1 MTRRFTYA
9 IAVFLCLLV
18 SINGFA
24 QGTSNATVG
33 GTVADASGA
42 LIPGVTVTATN
53 VGTGIANTVVTN
65 ESGAYNFASL
75 QPGDYKVS
83 AELPGFQTQTYTDVK
98 LGGADQVRLNFS
110 LQVAAAA
117 GTNVEVTIAA
127 DTVLATSSSVLSTVL
142 PEYKVRDLP
151 ALTGNVF
158 NIVQNLPGVQR
169 DGTGTFGYMAGGRLG
184 DVNTTRDGVNVNDG
198 RYENGA
204 WSAVYNSPDMVEEVK
219 VIVAPVDAETSR
231 GSGQVSMVTR
241 SGTNQFRG
249 SVSWSNHNSVL
260 DANDWFN
267 NFNGV
272 GKSYD
277 NRNLYTARLGGPVIK
292 NKTFFFGLFT
302 GQRDMKRSQA
312 TGLTLTDMAK
322 AGIFRYWPGVDV
334 LNASNPNPSVDRA
347 GNPVAPRGAQGD
359 LAAIGLFGSCNYKG
373 APVPNCK
380 VYNLDPNRTSISTH
394 AFLQEELKRM
404 PSPNQFISIGTLTPD
419 GLNTGL
425 ISFVRRQ
432 DGLDLTNG
440 NGDEVN
446 RDQYNLRI
454 DHNFNSKH
462 KLSFIGTNEHTWGT
476 ATQAGLRAWPLG
488 YDGLAVKRP
497 VLYSLQMTSTL
508 SNSMLNQFR
517 ISKSGT
523 NNWQW
528 GSADRG
534 DEIGAEARALHAR
547 ANGIPYQVTFAT
559 NGGGTNTLPSF
570 SNIGGFGRWREG
582 INPRYA
588 LGDDLSWTK
597 GKHAFKGGYEVRRT
611 ESNGFNDPNYDP
623 IVTLGAGGNNA
634 AVLSAA
640 ANEGGF
646 TGLTNNAATA
656 AKNLLYDLAGSVTS
670 INQAFGVKSAQDTV
684 LRGTPEIRNN
694 RHWNIQ
700 YEMSSYF
707 KDDWK
712 FRNDLTL
719 NLGVHWEWYGM
730 PYEHDGLAARIVGDD
745 KSFLNVACTSTIGVA
760 YSSNCT
766 NLTTVQFVGKNS
778 THPELGTYVNGND
791 NNNFAPSVGFAWNLP
806 WFGKGKTVIRSGYG
820 INYEGA
826 LRNFITV
833 DGVIGTVPGINHVSG
848 GGGLPFNPTT
858 YTTLNTVTLP
868 IPFPAGTATTS
879 PFLVTTRQRSLGI
892 TTYNRVS
899 PYTQNWNFEIQREIT
914 KGTTVEIRYVGTK
927 GTKIIS
933 NTDLNTLNWIRT
945 DGSKALF
952 EAFNAA
958 RQGGESPLLNQLFN
972 GLALAGTCVVNGT
985 TCTGAQV
992 MRTNST
998 TRAQLANGNFGGF
1011 LNALNTGAIGA
1022 LQYSGQPATDGA
1034 GSILYR
1040 NGFPDNWLV
1049 PSPQYSTVNITGNND
1064 NSTYHS
1070 LNLQVTRRL
1079 ANGFANTTTYIW
1091 SKALGEATTN
1101 GIDPMHQHVKSLQ
1114 AVDHAHQISSNGTY
1128 ELPFGTGHKLL
1139 GSAPGWIQNVVNG
1152 WQIGGIM
1159 NYLTGAPLSITT
1171 NVNTITNTS
1180 ATPNVVGAI
1189 PKDFGKVTYV
1199 DNGVNYFSGYTQVT
1213 DPMFRRL
1220 FPQCATSA
1228 SGGTAAAG
1236 ACNSLDLGYNNKA
1249 ICPGDNGVCTGPEFL
1264 VNAQPGQVG
1273 TLGQTT
1279 VRGPSRFDLDMNIV
1293 KRFRIDERKQFEL
1306 RVDAINILNHPNF
1319 GTPSTAMNTAG
1330 TFGRITSLASGLN
1343 TGGNGGMR
1351 SFVINTRLN
1360 F

>member
-1 MTRRFTYA
+1 MTRKSTYA
-9 IAVFLCLLV
+9 IAALLCLLLSANV
-18 SINGFA
+18 FG

-33 GTVADASGA
+33 GTVSDASGA

-53 VGTGIANTVVTN
+53 VATGIVNTVVSN

-98 LGGADQVRLNFS
+98 LGGADQVRLNFT

-169 DGTGTFGYMAGGRLG
+169 DGSGTFGYMAGGRLG

-204 WSAVYNSPDMVEEVK
+204 WSSVYNSPDMVEEVK

-241 SGTNQFRG
+241 SGTNTFRG
-249 SVSWSNHNSVL
+249 SVSWSNHNSKL

-267 NFNGV
+267 NRTNV

-277 NRNLYTARLGGPVIK
+277 NRNLYTARLGGPIIK

-302 GQRDMKRSQA
+302 GQRDLKRTQA
-312 TGLTLTDMAK
+312 VGTTFTDMAK

-334 LNASNPNPSVDRA
+334 LNAINQNPSVDRA
-347 GNPVAPRGAQGD
+347 GNPVAPKLPDGS
-359 LAAIGLFGSCNYKG
+359 LAGPLSAIGLFGSCNYQG

-380 VYNLDPNRTSISTH
+380 VYNLDPNRTSISTN
-394 AFLQEELKRM
+394 AFLQEELRRM
-404 PSPNQFISIGTLTPD
+404 PSPNQFNGGD
-419 GLNTGL
+419 GLNTAQ
-425 ISFVRRQ
+425 IQFVRRQ
-432 DGLDLTNG
+432 EGLDLTNG

-462 KLSFIGTNEHTWGT
+462 KISFIGTNEHTWGT

-534 DEIGAEARALHAR
+534 DAIGAEARALHAR

-559 NGGGTNTLPSF
+559 GLPSF

-597 GKHAFKGGYEVRRT
+597 GKHAFKGGYEIRRT

-623 IVTLGAGGNNA
+623 VVTLGGGGNNA
-634 AVLSAA
+634 AVLSSAPT
-640 ANEGGF
+640 EGNF
-646 TGLTNNAATA
+646 TGLTTNAATA
-656 AKNLLYDLAGSVTS
+656 AKNLLYDLAGSVTN
-670 INQAFGVKSAQDTV
+670 INQAFGVVSAKDTTLV
-684 LRGTPEIRNN
+684 GTPTIRNN

-719 NLGVHWEWYGM
+719 NLGIHWEWYGM
-730 PYEHDGLAARIVGDD
+730 PYEKNGLAARVVGDD
-745 KSFLNVACTSTIGVA
+745 KTFTNVSCSSTIGVA
-760 YSSNCT
+760 YSSVCT
-766 NLTTVQFVGKNS
+766 NLATVQFVGKNS
-778 THPELGTYVNGND
+778 THPEIGTYVNGND
-791 NNNFAPSVGFAWNLP
+791 NNNFAPSIGFAWNVP
-806 WFGKGKTVIRSGYG
+806 WFGKGKTVVRSGYG

-833 DGVIGTVPGINHVSG
+833 DGVIGTVPGINLVSG
-848 GGGLPFNPTT
+848 GTGLTFNPTA
-858 YTTLNTVTLP
+858 YTTLSTVSLP
-868 IPFPAGTATTS
+868 IPFPAGTPTTS
-879 PFLVTTRQRSLGI
+879 PFPVTPRQRSLGI
-892 TTYNRVS
+892 TTYDRVS
-899 PYTQNWNFEIQREIT
+899 PYTQNWNFEIQREIA

-927 GTKIIS
+927 GSKIVS
-933 NTDLNTLNWIRT
+933 NNDLNTLNWIKT

-952 EAFNAA
+952 DAFNSA
-958 RQGGESPLLNQLFN
+958 RIGQDPPLFNQLLN
-972 GLALAGTCVVNGT
+972 GLSLAGTCVVNGT
-985 TCTGAQV
+985 TCTGAQAL
-992 MRTNST
+992 RTNAT
-998 TRAQLANGNFGGF
+998 TRAQLANGNFGSF
-1011 LNALNTGAIGA
+1011 LNALNTGAGGA
-1022 LQYSGQPATDGA
+1022 LQYTGQPSTDGA
-1034 GSILYR
+1034 GAILYR
-1040 NGFPDNWLV
+1040 SGFPDNYLV
-1049 PSPQYSTVNITGNND
+1049 PDPQYSSVSINGNND

-1070 LNLQVTRRL
+1070 LNLQLTRRL
-1079 ANGFANTTTYIW
+1079 SHGFTNTTTYIW
-1091 SKALGEATTN
+1091 SKALGE
-1101 GIDPMHQHVKSLQ
+1101 GSSIDPQHMHTKILQ

-1128 ELPFGTGHKLL
+1128 ELPFGTGHFLL
-1139 GSAPGWIQNVVNG
+1139 GNAPSWMQNIVGG
-1152 WQIGGIM
+1152 WQFGGIM
-1159 NYLTGAPLSITT
+1159 NYLTGAPLSITSGIT
-1171 NVNTITNTS
+1171 TITNS
-1180 ATPNVVGAI
+1180 GATPNVVGTV
-1189 PKDFGKVTYV
+1189 PKDMGKLTYV
-1199 DNGVNYFSGYTQVT
+1199 PGGVPNYFPGYTQVT
-1213 DPMFRRL
+1213 DPNL
-1220 FPQCATSA
+1220 AQLSSACATSTSA
-1228 SGGTAAAG
+1228 TAF
-1236 ACNSLDLGYNNKA
+1236 CNGLSLGYNNKA
-1249 ICPGDNGVCTGPEFL
+1249 ICPGQNGVCSGPIFL
-1264 VNAQPGQVG
+1264 VNPQPGQVG

-1279 VRGPSRFDLDMNIV
+1279 LRGPSRFDLDMNLV
-1293 KRFRIDERKQFEL
+1293 KRFKITERKQFEL
-1306 RVDAINILNHPNF
+1306 RLDAINILNHPNF
-1319 GTPSTAMNTAG
+1319 GGPSTALNTSG
-1330 TFGRITSLASGLN
+1330 SFGQITSLASGLN